1 MLLPSWRRRAR
12 ASYAE
17 GPRRCTGKS
26 PRPRIGFPAALTRPT
41 RPSRRRAVGTMRR
54 FLAGVSRRFSVVSV
68 WLRRD
73 CDALPHLVSRMAPS
87 HWSKDRNEHAE
98 HETLHWISF
107 YNG

>member
-1 MLLPSWRRRAR
+1 
-12 ASYAE
+12 
-17 GPRRCTGKS
+17 
-26 PRPRIGFPAALTRPT
+26 
-41 RPSRRRAVGTMRR
+41 MRR

-107 YNG
+107 YNGDRLRRTRCLAARRVRSN